1 MLLENGYT
9 PKEKH
14 GFAQWRGLLLLQ
26 DAVIY
31 KKIIDRLISEMKDE
45 FVNEGSNEDVL
56 RELKTVSLDKFDNLI
71 II

>member
-1 MLLENGYT
+1 MSEKI
-9 PKEKH
+9 PKT
-14 GFAQWRGLLLLQ
+14 
-26 DAVIY
+26 DVIY